1 LSNQTQKGGEGL
13 HQVQLPAWAANHQQE
28 GSVFRHRLVT
38 SSAVVAVIASAI
50 MMAPAGASA
59 SAGIR
64 QISASGVTSLNAA
77 PTGTDNGIQQP
88 ELGPA
93 LSDGGSTAGFSRS
106 NGVNR
111 SRSIAHGA
119 PSVSVVPVTAGQG
132 VSSSG
137 PLTVLSTFN
146 GLNHR
151 NQRLA
156 NGANQ
161 FSLEPPDQGLC
172 VGNGVEM
179 EIINDVMKVYD
190 PSGGTVKAT
199 TDLNTFFGYAA
210 QFKRPSGPF
219 GPFVTDPSCYYD
231 VATNRWFADVLTI
244 DVYPVSDPAHNI
256 TGGDFTGTN
265 HLDLAVSQTGDPT
278 KAWTIYRVPVQDD
291 GTQGTPDHGC
301 TGIPPFRTQPTNP
314 NACLG
319 DYPHLGA
326 DANGVYLTT
335 NEYSLFGNDFHGAQL
350 YAFSKAALAKSATTV
365 NVSQIDTHGADNGNS
380 GFTIWPATAPAG
392 LNSAA
397 SGGTEYFLSSNAAD
411 EAHGNGVAVGP
422 RSSNQLL
429 VWSLTN
435 TGSLASKNPSISLTH
450 SVLTVGNYV
459 VPPRSEQKVGE
470 TPLADCLNSN
480 ACGTFLNGFADPFA
494 PNHEYTIDSN
504 DTRMQQVVFAAGK
517 LWGALDTAVN
527 SSANTRAGIEWFV
540 VNPTASG
547 GPALDNQGY
556 LAVKQ
561 NNVTYPAIAV
571 RPDGNGVMAFTLVG
585 RDFYPSAAFAS
596 INASGVGAVQV
607 AATGLGPDDG
617 FSGYALYNAPN
628 PARPRWGDYGA
639 AVVDGSN
646 IWIASEYIGQTCT
659 FAQYT
664 STPFGSCGGT
674 RSTLANWYTRIS
686 EVQPGG

>member
-1 LSNQTQKGGEGL
+1 M
-13 HQVQLPAWAANHQQE
+13 
-28 GSVFRHRLVT
+28 FRHRLAT
-38 SSAVVAVIASAI
+38 SSAVVAVLASAI

-77 PTGTDNGIQQP
+77 PAGADNGIQQP
-88 ELGPA
+88 ELGPG
-93 LSDGGSTAGFSRS
+93 LGDGASTAGFSRS

-119 PSVSVVPVTAGQG
+119 PSVDLVPVTAGQG
-132 VSSSG
+132 VNSSG

-146 GLNHR
+146 GLKHR
-151 NQRLA
+151 DQRLA
-156 NGANQ
+156 NGGNQ

-179 EIINDVMKVYD
+179 EIINDVMKIYD
-190 PSGGTVKAT
+190 PSGGTVKGT
-199 TDLNTFFGYAA
+199 TDLNTFFGYPA
-210 QFKRPSGPF
+210 QIIRKPDPTQDVF

-244 DVYPVSDPAHNI
+244 DVNPVSDPAHHI
-256 TGGDFTGTN
+256 RGGDFTGTN
-265 HLDLAVSQTGDPT
+265 HLDLAVSQTGNPAG
-278 KAWTIYRVPVQDD
+278 AWTIYRVPVQDD
-291 GTQGTPDHGC
+291 GTQGTPNHHC
-301 TGIPPFRTQPTNP
+301 TGIAPYGQPTLPTNP

-326 DANGVYLTT
+326 DANGIYLTT
-335 NEYSLFGNDFHGAQL
+335 NEYSFFGNDFHGAQL
-350 YAFSKAALAKSATTV
+350 YAFSKAALAQGAAT
-365 NVSQIDTHGADNGNS
+365 VSVTQIDTHGMDNGNS

-392 LNSAA
+392 LNSTAN
-397 SGGTEYFLSSNAAD
+397 GGTEYFLSSNAAD

-422 RSSNQLL
+422 RSSHQLL

-435 TGSLASKNPSISLTH
+435 TSSLDNKNPSITLAH
-450 SVLTVGNYV
+450 KVLAVGAYV
-459 VPPRSEQKVGE
+459 VPARSEQKVGD

-494 PNHEYTIDSN
+494 PNHEYALDSN

-527 SSANTRAGIEWFV
+527 ASANTRAGIEWFV
-540 VNPTASG
+540 VDPTANG
-547 GPALDNQGY
+547 GALVNQGY

-607 AATGLGPDDG
+607 AATGLGPADG

-639 AVVDGSN
+639 AVVDGNN
-646 IWIASEYIGQTCT
+646 IWLASEYIGQTCT
-659 FAQYT
+659 LAQYT

-674 RSTLANWYTRIS
+674 RSSLANWYTRIT

>member
-1 LSNQTQKGGEGL
+1 M
-13 HQVQLPAWAANHQQE
+13 
-28 GSVFRHRLVT
+28 FRHRLVT
-38 SSAVVAVIASAI
+38 SSAVVAVLASAI

-59 SAGIR
+59 SAGTR
-64 QISASGVTSLNAA
+64 QISASGVTSLDAA
-77 PTGTDNGIQQP
+77 PTGADNGIQEP

-93 LSDGGSTAGFSRS
+93 SGDGGSTAGFSRS

-190 PSGGTVKAT
+190 PSGGTVKGT
-199 TDLNTFFGYAA
+199 TDLNTFFGYPA
-210 QFKRPSGPF
+210 QIIRSTLTF
-219 GPFVTDPSCYYD
+219 GPFVTDPSCFYD

-244 DVYPVSDPAHNI
+244 DVYPVSDPAHHI
-256 TGGDFTGTN
+256 RGGDFTGTN
-265 HLDLAVSQTGDPT
+265 HLDLAVSQTGNPAG
-278 KAWTIYRVPVQDD
+278 AWTIYRVPVQDD
-291 GTQGTPDHGC
+291 GTQGTPNHRC
-301 TGIPPFRTQPTNP
+301 TGIAPYGQPTLPTNP

-326 DANGVYLTT
+326 DANGIYLTT
-335 NEYSLFGNDFHGAQL
+335 NEYSFFGNDFHGAQL
-350 YAFSKAALAKSATTV
+350 YAFSKAALAEGAASVAVT
-365 NVSQIDTHGADNGNS
+365 QIDTHGMDNGNS

-397 SGGTEYFLSSNAAD
+397 NGGTEYFLSSNAAD

-435 TGSLASKNPSISLTH
+435 TSSLSDKNPSISLAH
-450 SVLTVGNYV
+450 KALTVGNYV
-459 VPPRSEQKVGE
+459 VPARSEQKVGE

-494 PNHEYTIDSN
+494 PNHEYALDSN

-540 VNPTASG
+540 VNPTTSG
-547 GPALDNQGY
+547 GATLENQGY

-607 AATGLGPDDG
+607 AATGLGPADG

-639 AVVDGSN
+639 AVVDGNN

>member
-1 LSNQTQKGGEGL
+1 M
-13 HQVQLPAWAANHQQE
+13 
-28 GSVFRHRLVT
+28 FRHRLVT
-38 SSAVVAVIASAI
+38 SSAVVAVLGSAI

-64 QISASGVTSLNAA
+64 QISASGVTSLKAA
-77 PTGTDNGIQQP
+77 PVGTDNGVQQH
-88 ELGPA
+88 ELGPGLGDA
-93 LSDGGSTAGFSRS
+93 ESTAGFSRS

-137 PLTVLSTFN
+137 PLAVLSTFN

-151 NQRLA
+151 DQRLA
-156 NGANQ
+156 NNRNQ

-190 PSGGTVKAT
+190 PSGGTVRGT
-199 TDLNTFFGYAA
+199 TDLNTFFGYPA
-210 QFKRPSGPF
+210 QFVRPSGPF

-231 VATNRWFADVLTI
+231 VATNRWFADVLTL
-244 DVYPVSDPAHNI
+244 DVYPADDPANHI
-256 TGGDFTGTN
+256 MGGDFTGTN
-265 HLDLAVSQTGDPT
+265 HLDIAVSQTGDP
-278 KAWTIYRVPVQDD
+278 AGNWTIYRVPVQDD
-291 GTQGTPDHGC
+291 GSANTPNHGC
-301 TGIPPFRTQPTNP
+301 TGIPPYRTQPTNP

-326 DANGVYLTT
+326 DANGLYVTT
-335 NEYSLFGNDFHGAQL
+335 NEYSFFGNDFHGAQL
-350 YAFSKAALAKSATTV
+350 YAFSKAALAANANTV
-365 NVSQIDTHGADNGNS
+365 AVTQIDTHGADNGNS

-392 LNSAA
+392 LNSNANR
-397 SGGTEYFLSSNAAD
+397 GTEYFLSSNAAD

-435 TGSLASKNPSISLTH
+435 TSSLNSKNPSISLAH
-450 SVLTVGNYV
+450 SMLTVGNYV
-459 VPPRSEQKVGE
+459 VPPRSEQKVGN

-494 PNHEYTIDSN
+494 PNHEYALDSN
-504 DTRMQQVVFAAGK
+504 DTRMQQVVFADGK

-540 VNPTASG
+540 VNPAAG
-547 GPALDNQGY
+547 AGAQLLNQGY

-571 RPDGNGVMAFTLVG
+571 RPDGSGVMAFTLVG

-596 INASGVGAVQV
+596 ISASGVGAVQV
-607 AATGLGPDDG
+607 AATGVGPADG

-646 IWIASEYIGQTCT
+646 IWMASEYSGQTCT
-659 FAQYT
+659 LAQY
-664 STPFGSCGGT
+664 SATPFGSCGAT
-674 RSTLANWYTRIS
+674 RTALGNWYTRIT
-686 EVQPGG
+686 EVLPGD